1 MTIALIRSLFAG
13 LLMIVLTTSA
23 STQQRTVTS
32 SERASSQTQRT
43 VIRQEQAAP
52 LTQPVAGQEEYTT
65 PNQRT
70 VTRPEDY
77 APIFYV
83 TECHLESYGYQLE
96 GSRVTLNLNCDEVDE
111 RGHSTFT
118 REFTGNDA
126 REIGVMQVTIDMAN
140 QAINRGGMLKLS
152 VDEGEYQSSAPVYR
166 SVTLTRSE
174 R

>member
-1 MTIALIRSLFAG
+1 MLKTLFQIFMAG
-13 LLMIVLTTSA
+13 LLVTVGISMNA
-23 STQQRTVTS
+23 AAQQRAVTS
-32 SERASSQTQRT
+32 SERAAPQT
-43 VIRQEQAAP
+43 
-52 LTQPVAGQEEYTT
+52 
-65 PNQRT
+65 QRT

-96 GSRVTLNLNCDEVDE
+96 GSRVTINLNCDEADE

-166 SVTLTRSE
+166 SVILARSD

>member
-1 MTIALIRSLFAG
+1 MSRFVPILSGLALAVLMTS
-13 LLMIVLTTSA
+13 VTSESSA
-23 STQQRTVTS
+23 QQRTVTQR
-32 SERASSQTQRT
+32 ERVSTPIQTGP
-43 VIRQEQAAP
+43 RQ
-52 LTQPVAGQEEYTT
+52 VEEEDTT
-65 PNQRT
+65 PRRT
-70 VTRPEDY
+70 LTRPEDY
-77 APIFYV
+77 APIFYIA
-83 TECHLESYGYQLE
+83 ECHLESYGYQLE
-96 GSRVTLNLNCDEVDE
+96 GSRVTINLNCDEVDE

-140 QAINRGGMLKLS
+140 QAINRGGMLTLA